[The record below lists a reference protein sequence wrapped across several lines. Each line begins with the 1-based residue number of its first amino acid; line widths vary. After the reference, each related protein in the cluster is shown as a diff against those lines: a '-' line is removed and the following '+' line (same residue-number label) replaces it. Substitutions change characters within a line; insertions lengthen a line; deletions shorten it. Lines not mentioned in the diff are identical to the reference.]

1 VRRANFLMAGSYE
14 GLIKGGDL
22 LFLWTMIPFVMEIKV
37 LLDWTFSKTSLDI
50 YQWFKFVNLHYEIYI
65 FRCGNYEYTK
75 RKPGQVVD
83 ALDKA
88 LCGGFFLV
96 LIFALLV
103 GPLYL
108 FSDLGTSLNPVIN
121 ADMDFKLRISNQD
134 GLKSELTFFETNLV
148 QSITTFNETLIV
160 GKDRASSTPV
170 MRPRTSIQSKFRR
183 FV

>member
-1 VRRANFLMAGSYE
+1 MAGNYE
-14 GLIKGGDL
+14 GIIKGGDL

-65 FRCGNYEYTK
+65 YRCGNYEYTK
-75 RKPGQVVD
+75 RKTGQVID

-88 LCGGFFLV
+88 LCGGFFLC

-108 FSDLGTSLNPVIN
+108 FSDLGTSLNPIIN
-121 ADMDFKLRISNQD
+121 ADIDFKLRISN
-134 GLKSELTFFETNLV
+134 
-148 QSITTFNETLIV
+148 
-160 GKDRASSTPV
+160 
-170 MRPRTSIQSKFRR
+170 
-183 FV
+183 